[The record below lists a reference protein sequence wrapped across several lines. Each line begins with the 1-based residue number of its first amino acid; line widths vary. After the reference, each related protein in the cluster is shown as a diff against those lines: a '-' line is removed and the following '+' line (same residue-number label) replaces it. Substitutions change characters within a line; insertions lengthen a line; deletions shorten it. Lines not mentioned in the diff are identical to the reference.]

1 MEDEVAN
8 NHGEGGPEHA
18 AKEDGGAGVC
28 LIEEDVAHLLNE
40 QDEFVLGLMEDEV
53 ANNHG
58 EGGPEH
64 AAKEDG
70 GAGVCLIEE
79 DVAHERDV
87 RIHGIGIDDALHQR
101 RHALDHRDV
110 PEQRGRVR
118 PSGDYNAPQVD
129 DVAEEHGKCGQR
141 EAALHQRRHALDH
154 RDVPEQRGR
163 VRPSGDYNAPQVDD
177 VAEEHGKCG
186 QREAHTHAEQHEEDK
201 DSGKPQEVPRGGDVE
216 PEHDDGDGDQREG
229 KVDEAEQ
236 NLLDRK
242 DEAMD
247 LYLFEKGRGADDR
260 RERRAGRVV
269 HEAEGDVAK
278 DEVQRVIDDV
288 RAAQTHKEGAED
300 RGHHDH
306 HEQGVQHAPQ
316 DAQEAAAIF

>member
-1 MEDEVAN
+1 
-8 NHGEGGPEHA
+8 
-18 AKEDGGAGVC
+18 
-28 LIEEDVAHLLNE
+28 
-40 QDEFVLGLMEDEV
+40 MEDEV

-87 RIHGIGIDDALHQR
+87 RVHGIG
-101 RHALDHRDV
+101 
-110 PEQRGRVR
+110 
-118 PSGDYNAPQVD
+118 VD
-129 DVAEEHGKCGQR
+129 D
-141 EAALHQRRHALDH
+141 ALHQRRHALDH

>member
-1 MEDEVAN
+1 
-8 NHGEGGPEHA
+8 
-18 AKEDGGAGVC
+18 
-28 LIEEDVAHLLNE
+28 
-40 QDEFVLGLMEDEV
+40 MEDEV

-87 RIHGIGIDDALHQR
+87 RVHGIGVDDALHQG

-110 PEQRGRVR
+110 PEQRGRIR
-118 PSGDYNAPQVD
+118 PSGDHDAPQMN
-129 DVAEEHGKCGQR
+129 DVAEEYGER
-141 EAALHQRRHALDH
+141 
-154 RDVPEQRGR
+154 
-163 VRPSGDYNAPQVDD
+163 
-177 VAEEHGKCG
+177 G
-186 QREAHTHAEQHEEDK
+186 QREAHAHAEQHEEDK
-201 DSGKPQEVPRGGDVE
+201 DNGKPQEVPRGGDAE

-236 NLLDRK
+236 DLLDRK

-247 LYLFEKGRGADDR
+247 LYLFKKGRGADDR
-260 RERRAGRVV
+260 RERGAGRVV
-269 HEAEGDVAK
+269 HEAEGDVAQ
-278 DEVQRVIDDV
+278 DEVQRVVDDV
-288 RAAQTHKEGAED
+288 RAAQTHKKGAED
-300 RGHHDH
+300 RGHDDH

-316 DAQEAAAIF
+316 DAQEAAAVLELEILSYELLKDIQVFFQAVFRMGGNGARVGRSHGSTTLILSHSLSFRSHLY